1 MADRPFNILYGLWA
15 ASSRGSLNDRGRMD
29 MEFEEDDGFLQV
41 HHRNAENINAIPG
54 RMPPL

>member
-15 ASSRGSLNDRGRMD
+15 APSRGSLNDRGRMD
-29 MEFEEDDGFLQV
+29 MEFEEDDGFFKYTTGMP
-41 HHRNAENINAIPG
+41 RTSTRSPG